1 MKKIILFSL
10 IIVSF
15 YLNGSLNAQINIGV
29 PDSLNTLQN
38 TERVHSNMNL
48 NNSAM
53 IQQVGNFNEAIIN
66 QSNNNGFIPNIAEI
80 NQIGNN
86 NFALSGQNGNSN
98 FSYIGQYGS
107 DNSVDIDI
115 DGNYNIAGVLQVG
128 DGNSVEQNLSGN
140 GLHYLVFQ
148 YGSDNFIREIQTEQS
163 AIPMEIHQ
171 NGNGIKLTIINGS
184 LH

>member
-98 FSYIGQYGS
+98 FLI
-107 DNSVDIDI
+107 
-115 DGNYNIAGVLQVG
+115 
-128 DGNSVEQNLSGN
+128 SGN
-140 GLHYLVFQ
+140 MVLIIL
-148 YGSDNFIREIQTEQS
+148 SILIL
-163 AIPMEIHQ
+163 MEIIISLVSFRLEMAIRL
-171 NGNGIKLTIINGS
+171 NRISLEMVYTILFFNMAAIILSEKYRLSNRLYLWRYIRTGME
-184 LH
+184 LN